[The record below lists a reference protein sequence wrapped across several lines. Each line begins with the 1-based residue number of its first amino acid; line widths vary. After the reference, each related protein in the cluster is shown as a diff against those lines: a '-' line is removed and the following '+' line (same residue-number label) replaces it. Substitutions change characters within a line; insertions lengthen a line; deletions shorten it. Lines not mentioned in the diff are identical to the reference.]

1 MPGLQKMTNGGLGFL
16 RKLYK
21 ENPAMPFRQILPIYN
36 EMARTKG
43 WRCIC
48 SSGTIGYHLS
58 KMGLYKIG
66 SRAISIDIESACHRK
81 IRHKIELNA
90 NGKAEL
96 TKIFGVSVQNVS
108 QALLFSRNSPKAHK
122 IRDAALK
129 NGGKLLEIKEIE
141 TTETIKILSSKGE
154 VEKIVTL

>member
-1 MPGLQKMTNGGLGFL
+1 MKQ
-16 RKLYK
+16 
-21 ENPAMPFRQILPIYN
+21 
-36 EMARTKG
+36 
-43 WRCIC
+43 
-48 SSGTIGYHLS
+48 
-58 KMGLYKIG
+58 
-66 SRAISIDIESACHRK
+66 
-81 IRHKIELNA
+81 KIELNA

-96 TKIFGVSVQNVS
+96 AKIFGVSIQNVS